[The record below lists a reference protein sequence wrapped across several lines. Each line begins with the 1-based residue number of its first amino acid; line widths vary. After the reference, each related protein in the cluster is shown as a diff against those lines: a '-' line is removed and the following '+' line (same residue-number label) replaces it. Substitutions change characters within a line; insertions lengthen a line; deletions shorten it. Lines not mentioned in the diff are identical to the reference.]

1 MKVNFK
7 EAKKLREILVQ
18 AVYQFLFNNQN
29 TSEIYDQFAKEHQN
43 KKINLEI
50 LNSKLKSIE
59 LNSHK
64 INQAIDKT
72 DFDISKIDL
81 IDKAIL
87 YVAFEEIIF
96 GELDHPV
103 VIDEAIR
110 LSKKFSNPD
119 SFKFLN
125 AIIDKYIKRDFEV

>member
-1 MKVNFK
+1 MKINFK
-7 EAKKLREILVQ
+7 AAKKLREILVQ
-18 AVYQFLFNNQN
+18 AVYQFLFNNQD
-29 TSEIYDQFAKEHQN
+29 TSEIYDQFVKEHQN
-43 KKINLEI
+43 KKINFEI
-50 LNSKLKSIE
+50 LNSKLRSIE
-59 LNSHK
+59 LNSEK

-125 AIIDKYIKRDFEV
+125 AIIDKYIKL

>member
-7 EAKKLREILVQ
+7 EVKKLREILVQ

-50 LNSKLKSIE
+50 LNSKLRSIE

-125 AIIDKYIKRDFEV
+125 AIIDKYIKL

>member
-7 EAKKLREILVQ
+7 EVKKLREILVQ

-59 LNSHK
+59 LNSQQ

-125 AIIDKYIKRDFEV
+125 AIIDKYIKL

>member
-1 MKVNFK
+1 LKVNFK

-18 AVYQFLFNNQN
+18 AVYQFIFNNQN

-50 LNSKLKSIE
+50 LNSKLRSIE

-125 AIIDKYIKRDFEV
+125 AIIDKYIKL

>member
-1 MKVNFK
+1 LKVNFK
-7 EAKKLREILVQ
+7 EVKKLREILVQ

-103 VIDEAIR
+103 IIDEAIR

-125 AIIDKYIKRDFEV
+125 AIIDKYIKL

>member
-59 LNSHK
+59 LNSQK

-125 AIIDKYIKRDFEV
+125 AILDKYIKL

>member
-59 LNSHK
+59 LNSQK
-64 INQAIDKT
+64 INQAVDKT

-125 AIIDKYIKRDFEV
+125 AIIDKYIKL

>member
-7 EAKKLREILVQ
+7 EAKKLRELLVQ

-64 INQAIDKT
+64 INQSIDKT

-125 AIIDKYIKRDFEV
+125 AIIDKYSKL

>member
-59 LNSHK
+59 LNSDK

-103 VIDEAIR
+103 IIDEAIR

-125 AIIDKYIKRDFEV
+125 AIIDKYIKL

>member
-1 MKVNFK
+1 MQMGHQERVCA
-7 EAKKLREILVQ
+7 ERATGRVGARCRCPLC
-18 AVYQFLFNNQN
+18 AVVEQLTGTYYF
-29 TSEIYDQFAKEHQN
+29 
-43 KKINLEI
+43 
-50 LNSKLKSIE
+50 E
-59 LNSHK
+59 LNYNK

-72 DFDISKIDL
+72 EFDISKIDL

-125 AIIDKYIKRDFEV
+125 AIIDKYIKL

>member
-18 AVYQFLFNNQN
+18 AVYQFLFNNQD
-29 TSEIYDQFAKEHQN
+29 TSEIYDQFVKEHQN
-43 KKINLEI
+43 KKINFEI
-50 LNSKLKSIE
+50 LNSKLRSIE
-59 LNSHK
+59 LNSEK

-125 AIIDKYIKRDFEV
+125 AIIDKYIKL

>member
-1 MKVNFK
+1 LKVNFK

-50 LNSKLKSIE
+50 LNSKLRSIE

-125 AIIDKYIKRDFEV
+125 AIIDKYIKL

>member
-7 EAKKLREILVQ
+7 EVKKLREILVQ

-50 LNSKLKSIE
+50 LNSKLRSIE
-59 LNSHK
+59 LNSEK

-125 AIIDKYIKRDFEV
+125 AIIDKYIKL

>member
-7 EAKKLREILVQ
+7 EVKKLREILVQ

-29 TSEIYDQFAKEHQN
+29 TSEIYDQFAKDHQN

-125 AIIDKYIKRDFEV
+125 AIIDKYIKL

>member
-103 VIDEAIR
+103 IIDEAIR

-125 AIIDKYIKRDFEV
+125 AIIDKYIKL

>member
-1 MKVNFK
+1 LKVNFK
-7 EAKKLREILVQ
+7 EVKKLREILVQ

-125 AIIDKYIKRDFEV
+125 AIIDKYIKL

>member
-7 EAKKLREILVQ
+7 EVKKLREILVQ

-103 VIDEAIR
+103 IIDEAIR

-125 AIIDKYIKRDFEV
+125 AIIDKYIKL

>member
-1 MKVNFK
+1 LKINFK
-7 EAKKLREILVQ
+7 AAKKLREILVQ
-18 AVYQFLFNNQN
+18 AVYQFLFNNQDI
-29 TSEIYDQFAKEHQN
+29 SEIYDQFLKEHQN
-43 KKINLEI
+43 KKIDLEI
-50 LNSKLKSIE
+50 LNSKLRSIE
-59 LNSHK
+59 LNSQK
-64 INQAIDKT
+64 IDQAIDKT

-96 GELDHPV
+96 GELDYPV

-125 AIIDKYIKRDFEV
+125 AIIDKYIKL

>member
-87 YVAFEEIIF
+87 YVAFEEIIY

-125 AIIDKYIKRDFEV
+125 AIIDKYIKL

>member
-18 AVYQFLFNNQN
+18 AVYQFIFNNQN

-50 LNSKLKSIE
+50 LNSKLRSIE

-125 AIIDKYIKRDFEV
+125 AIIDKYIKL

>member
-18 AVYQFLFNNQN
+18 AVYQFIFNNQN
-29 TSEIYDQFAKEHQN
+29 TSEIYDQFAKEYQH
-43 KKINLEI
+43 KKINLET

-59 LNSHK
+59 LNSEN

-87 YVAFEEIIF
+87 YVAFEEIIY

-125 AIIDKYIKRDFEV
+125 AIIDKYIKL

>member
-7 EAKKLREILVQ
+7 EVKKFREILVQ

-103 VIDEAIR
+103 IIDEAIR

-125 AIIDKYIKRDFEV
+125 AIIDKYIKL

>member
-1 MKVNFK
+1 MKINFK
-7 EAKKLREILVQ
+7 AAKKLRELLVQ
-18 AVYQFLFNNQN
+18 AVYQFLFNNQD
-29 TSEIYDQFAKEHQN
+29 TSEIYDQFVKEHQN
-43 KKINLEI
+43 KKINFEI
-50 LNSKLKSIE
+50 LNSKLRSIE
-59 LNSHK
+59 LNSEK

-125 AIIDKYIKRDFEV
+125 AIIDKYIKL

>member
-1 MKVNFK
+1 LKINFK
-7 EAKKLREILVQ
+7 AAKKLREILVQ
-18 AVYQFLFNNQN
+18 AVYQFLFNNQDI
-29 TSEIYDQFAKEHQN
+29 SEIYDQFLKEHQN
-43 KKINLEI
+43 KKIDLEI
-50 LNSKLKSIE
+50 LNSKLRSIE
-59 LNSHK
+59 LNSQK
-64 INQAIDKT
+64 IDQAIDKT

-125 AIIDKYIKRDFEV
+125 AIIDKYIKL

>member
-7 EAKKLREILVQ
+7 EVKKLREILVQ
-18 AVYQFLFNNQN
+18 AVYQFLFTNQN
-29 TSEIYDQFAKEHQN
+29 ISEIYEQFAKEHQN

-59 LNSHK
+59 LNSDK

-72 DFDISKIDL
+72 DFDISKIDF

-87 YVAFEEIIF
+87 YVAFEEIIY

-125 AIIDKYIKRDFEV
+125 AIIDKYIKL

>member
-1 MKVNFK
+1 MKINFK
-7 EAKKLREILVQ
+7 AAKKLREMLVQ

-59 LNSHK
+59 LNSQK

-72 DFDISKIDL
+72 DFDVSKIDL

-125 AIIDKYIKRDFEV
+125 AIIDKYIKL

>member
-7 EAKKLREILVQ
+7 EVKKLREILVQ
-18 AVYQFLFNNQN
+18 AVYQFIFNNQN

-59 LNSHK
+59 LNSDK

-87 YVAFEEIIF
+87 YVAFEEIIY

-125 AIIDKYIKRDFEV
+125 AIIDKYIKL

>member
-59 LNSHK
+59 LNSQQ

-125 AIIDKYIKRDFEV
+125 AIIDKYIKL

>member
-59 LNSHK
+59 LNSQK

-72 DFDISKIDL
+72 DFDVSKIDL

-125 AIIDKYIKRDFEV
+125 AIIDKYIKL

>member
-1 MKVNFK
+1 LKINFK
-7 EAKKLREILVQ
+7 AAKKLREILVQ

-125 AIIDKYIKRDFEV
+125 AIIDKYIKL

>member
-1 MKVNFK
+1 LKVNFK
-7 EAKKLREILVQ
+7 EVKKLREILVQ

-50 LNSKLKSIE
+50 LNSKLRSIE

-125 AIIDKYIKRDFEV
+125 AIIDKYIKL

>member
-1 MKVNFK
+1 MKINFK
-7 EAKKLREILVQ
+7 AAKKLREILVQ
-18 AVYQFLFNNQN
+18 AVYQFLFNNQD
-29 TSEIYDQFAKEHQN
+29 TSEIYDQFVKEHQN
-43 KKINLEI
+43 KKIDLEI
-50 LNSKLKSIE
+50 LNSKLRSIE
-59 LNSHK
+59 LNSQK
-64 INQAIDKT
+64 IDQAIDKT

-125 AIIDKYIKRDFEV
+125 AIIDKYIKL

>member
-7 EAKKLREILVQ
+7 EAKKLRELLVQ

-64 INQAIDKT
+64 INQSIDKT

-125 AIIDKYIKRDFEV
+125 AIIDKYIKL

>member
-29 TSEIYDQFAKEHQN
+29 TSEIYDQFAKEHQH

-87 YVAFEEIIF
+87 YVAFEEIIY

-125 AIIDKYIKRDFEV
+125 AIIDKYIKL

>member
-7 EAKKLREILVQ
+7 QAKKLREILVQ
-18 AVYQFLFNNQN
+18 AVYQFIFNNQN
-29 TSEIYDQFAKEHQN
+29 TSEIYDQFVKEHQH

-59 LNSHK
+59 LNSDK

-87 YVAFEEIIF
+87 YVAFEEIIY

-125 AIIDKYIKRDFEV
+125 AIIDKYIKL